1 MNNPEEKYIKYLI
14 TNLEKEY
21 KNNPSGN
28 TNKIAVNLLN
38 RLKNSNNLLRDI
50 YIVSKI
56 KNLEILSAYLL
67 FILKKTSE
75 KQITFDN
82 LLENI
87 EEDRKFLRRELM
99 NRFGDTSYE
108 ETDEAEEE
116 IITKRPEKIE
126 ESWQAPESEDETLGS
141 EFLGREKVQDETET
155 IANITEIETGAVE
168 EVYTPEEDE
177 SMELIERN
185 QPSEE
190 TEIYETPDKI
200 KVKEDEKAEPEEI
213 KEEQTEEVY
222 SMPEEKIEEE
232 PIMNETPDITPEN
245 FKSGKKKSAASKLK
259 ELFHFKKH
267 KKDEHVP
274 EEPEEE
280 QEKIVVKPAETKH
293 TYEDENQV
301 KKILIEHEAED
312 YTDYNKS
319 LIGEKEIPAE
329 ETVTEEEYKEN
340 ALFNEYEKILRER
353 NLIIAEGLNRIKEI
367 EEAERTEES
376 EEEEKTLINGITE
389 NCEYMED
396 YSREMTFEVIT
407 NIYSTINLSLNNV
420 KETGFRLDNELTE
433 LFIDAII
440 LIQKLVSGDDYTGYE
455 NTVARIE
462 SKLKILKEEKETK
475 EREEKIKKEKE
486 EVEKQLEEKYSDT
499 KDRRKLLVLKNKILN
514 LETIFKSLESIKGDF
529 QTYEA
534 HRTLS
539 KTFPDFKEI
548 VKYSVELEIENMA
561 QLSEAAYIFIKYV
574 QNYRIDPFGKDVKE
588 ILNYIIV
595 NFKLLYLGKTSKDIE
610 IFISYLNNPD
620 KIFTEKNN

>member
-1 MNNPEEKYIKYLI
+1 MNNPEEKYLKYLI
-14 TNLEKEY
+14 TNLKKEY

-50 YIVSKI
+50 YIISKI

-82 LLENI
+82 LIENI
-87 EEDRKFLRRELM
+87 EEDRKFLKRELM
-99 NRFGDTSYE
+99 NRFSDTSYE
-108 ETDEAEEE
+108 ETDEADEE
-116 IITKRPEKIE
+116 IIHTIPKKSE
-126 ESWQAPESEDETLGS
+126 ESWHVPEPEEETLRS
-141 EFLGREKVQDETET
+141 EFLGKEEVQDETEV
-155 IANITEIETGAVE
+155 IANITEIETKTVE
-168 EVYTPEEDE
+168 EVHNVEEAE
-177 SMELIERN
+177 SMELIER
-185 QPSEE
+185 QYPSEE
-190 TEIYETPDKI
+190 PEIYETPDKT
-200 KVKEDEKAEPEEI
+200 KVKEEEKAEQEEV

-222 SMPEEKIEEE
+222 GMPEEKIEEE
-232 PIMNETPDITPEN
+232 PIMKEIPGTAPEN
-245 FKSGKKKSAASKLK
+245 IKYEKKKSTASKLK

-267 KKDEHVP
+267 KK
-274 EEPEEE
+274 EEPAPEKQDEE
-280 QEKIVVKPAETKH
+280 QEKIIIKPAETKQI
-293 TYEDENQV
+293 YEDEKQV

-319 LIGEKEIPAE
+319 LIKEKEIPAE

-367 EEAERTEES
+367 EEAERTGET

-389 NCEYMED
+389 NCEYMEE

-462 SKLKILKEEKETK
+462 SKLKILKEEKENK
-475 EREEKIKKEKE
+475 EREEKLKKEKE